1 MNKKLGSS
9 TKTLLLCAALILGL
23 TACSV
28 KQNETITS
36 NAPESTIEL
45 PPITSANAAE
55 STQGVT
61 TSEQPVE
68 SSVPVTETEEAV
80 LEEPVYTIHTKFCD
94 LKFPE
99 KWQTHVNTLIDETEP
114 YTVRF
119 TYADGTPLFD
129 IVFGECAGTLL
140 GRGSR
145 DMENRPVYYVGYE
158 LDENNAGYYDQLGIQ
173 DAADVILQNLKQDY
187 GLAEEAPA
195 EDTPEGVYRID
206 TPFAALYYP
215 QKWED
220 AVTVTINGKS
230 VTFSYGEIALFDI
243 CFEERDGAF
252 LGTYDGTPVYAVS
265 CDVSPEHVSADEYRD
280 ICAMQD
286 DINVILEYLRK
297 DEKFR

>member
-9 TKTLLLCAALILGL
+9 AKTLLLCAALILGL

-28 KQNETITS
+28 NQNETITS

-45 PPITSANAAE
+45 PLITSANVAE

-140 GRGSR
+140 GRVSR
-145 DMENRPVYYVGYE
+145 DMENLPVYYVGYE

-220 AVTVTINGKS
+220 AVTATINGKS

-265 CDVSPEHVSADEYRD
+265 RDVSPEHVSADEYRD